1 MRHFETSVVVQLS
14 ARDYWSLKTDASFE
28 RVCAEQVE
36 GGAYHITSLEHGN
49 DASGGETVL
58 LMTEVTAEES
68 PLPPALQVLLGT
80 TSYTFASR
88 ASWWRKRYDRDHPL
102 TFETTPRGT
111 RKKVVIRGQT
121 WAKPLTAKSCRV
133 YYSIEIECHIHY
145 QSLSKLLEQG
155 LEKHL
160 RTSYAKL
167 ALLANEYW
175 HNQESYLGM
184 LDTPETIERHLGAKA
199 TPHIITIATGFGVV
213 DSPPPPTPPPVR
225 GSDMLQ
231 RRAAAASC
239 HRRTVPRGAAPAAT
253 AAAAAA
259 DRSRSV
265 AHCDRPG
272 HRLYILLQAA
282 LSAGAVG
289 ASSRLS
295 AFPPR
300 GGGCERDHRGCCG
313 GCCPSSLACC
323 LQQEPARLACCRQH
337 ACLVREGAC
346 LRRGHRRCEQGP
358 LALHHQHRHGR
369 EGVRR
374 AATIRERGA
383 STACTWS
390 IHTTA

>member
-1 MRHFETSVVVQLS
+1 
-14 ARDYWSLKTDASFE
+14 
-28 RVCAEQVE
+28 
-36 GGAYHITSLEHGN
+36 
-49 DASGGETVL
+49 VL

-102 TFETTPRGT
+102 TFETTPVGLT

-121 WAKPLTAKSCRV
+121 WAKPLTAKSCRI

-213 DSPPPPTPPPVR
+213 DSPPPPPPPPPPPGRGGRGPGTTAPTVR
-225 GSDMLQ
+225 RSDMLQ

-239 HRRTVPRGAAPAAT
+239 HRRTVPRGAPPAAT
-253 AAAAAA
+253 ATAAAAAAA

-272 HRLYILLQAA
+272 HRLYILLQTA

-346 LRRGHRRCEQGP
+346 LRRGHRRCVQGP
-358 LALHHQHRHGR
+358 SALHHQHRRGR
-369 EGVRR
+369 EGARR

-383 STACTWS
+383 STACARS
-390 IHTTA
+390 IHTTAWGLICRKQ

>member
-14 ARDYWSLKTDASFE
+14 AGDYWSLKTDANFE

-36 GGAYHITSLEHGN
+36 GGAYHITSLEHGH
-49 DASGGETVL
+49 DATGGETVL

-102 TFETTPRGT
+102 TFETTPVGLT

-121 WAKPLTAKSCRV
+121 WAKPLTAKSCRI

-184 LDTPETIERHLGAKA
+184 LDTPETIERHLGAKT

-213 DSPPPPTPPPVR
+213 DSPPPPPPP
-225 GSDMLQ
+225 
-231 RRAAAASC
+231 
-239 HRRTVPRGAAPAAT
+239 P
-253 AAAAAA
+253 
-259 DRSRSV
+259 
-265 AHCDRPG
+265 
-272 HRLYILLQAA
+272 
-282 LSAGAVG
+282 SAGQIEREVG
-289 ASSRLS
+289 
-295 AFPPR
+295 
-300 GGGCERDHRGCCG
+300 RD
-313 GCCPSSLACC
+313 
-323 LQQEPARLACCRQH
+323 
-337 ACLVREGAC
+337 
-346 LRRGHRRCEQGP
+346 
-358 LALHHQHRHGR
+358 
-369 EGVRR
+369 
-374 AATIRERGA
+374 ATRV
-383 STACTWS
+383 
-390 IHTTA
+390 H